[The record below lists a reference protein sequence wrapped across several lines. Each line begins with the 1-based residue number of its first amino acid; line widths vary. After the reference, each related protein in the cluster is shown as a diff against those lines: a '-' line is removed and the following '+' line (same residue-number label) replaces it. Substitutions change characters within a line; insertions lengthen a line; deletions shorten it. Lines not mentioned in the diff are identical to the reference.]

1 MLKYIVIELCK
12 TSTSFCHYNNH
23 CLEAELIS
31 LDDLQTAIIFS
42 MKQNLNI
49 QFLYPD
55 YQLPLEYT
63 EVIESIDH
71 IKIMSSKAVS
81 AKDAKI
87 IVLNG
92 IKESEDFAWNPDQ
105 VHILRISKNELHG
118 LPTLIEQIKQKISR
132 LNVILTDI
140 ESFSDSDLEFYKE
153 ILNEIEKSVEGI
165 LVRNESIQINFLT
178 DRIALESMNNCN
190 AGCETITVAPNGK
203 FYICPAFYH
212 ENSEDYCGDLV
223 SGLNIKNPQL
233 YRIDHAPICK
243 HCDAWHCKRCVWL
256 NRKMTLEVNTPSY
269 QQCVLSHIERNIS
282 RDILENIK
290 KSGYQ
295 TDSEIS
301 KIDYLDPF
309 EKRSDWK

>member
-1 MLKYIVIELCK
+1 MDFNNIITYIKYIA
-12 TSTSFCHYNNH
+12 S
-23 CLEAELIS
+23 AGG
-31 LDDLQTAIIFS
+31 
-42 MKQNLNI
+42 LN
-49 QFLYPD
+49 
-55 YQLPLEYT
+55 
-63 EVIESIDH
+63 
-71 IKIMSSKAVS
+71 
-81 AKDAKI
+81 AKI
-87 IVLNG
+87 LAKKAG
-92 IKESEDFAWNPDQ
+92 AECA
-105 VHILRISKNELHG
+105 
-118 LPTLIEQIKQKISR
+118 T
-132 LNVILTDI
+132 
-140 ESFSDSDLEFYKE
+140 SDYKE

-212 ENSEDYCGDLV
+212 ENSEDYCGNLV